1 MHAPSR
7 KPVDAVLASQGEQWP
22 GRGTSLSGRYRL
34 EEFLAVGG
42 SAVVW
47 RARDLRLHRQ
57 VAIKILLPS
66 RALDSVSSERF
77 QREARATVRATH
89 PNAVRV
95 YDAATD
101 GTMTYLVMEL
111 VEGPSLTACNLPLD
125 PEVAAAVGAQVG
137 AALGAAHARDMVHRD
152 VKPGNVLV
160 ETSGWIKVVDFG
172 IARVLDAPS
181 GLTQPGLGMGT
192 ARYVAPEQVLDEQIG
207 PWTDVYGL
215 GLTLWEALVGRP
227 AFVGDDVYSTA
238 IARVEQDVPDVRD
251 EAPDVP
257 AALADVITRCT
268 QRDPAAR
275 FSDGTAA
282 ADAFGEVS
290 GPRPYDLTRR
300 LLDGYR
306 PVPQGLPP
314 TVSQPARGADEV
326 APSSGGPGGPA
337 DGTA

>member
-1 MHAPSR
+1 MHVFRR
-7 KPVDAVLASQGEQWP
+7 KPVDAGPASHDEQWP
-22 GRGTSLSGRYRL
+22 GHGTSLSGRYRL

-57 VAIKILLPS
+57 VAVKILLPS
-66 RALDSVSSERF
+66 RAPDGVASERF

-101 GTMTYLVMEL
+101 GAMTYLVMEL
-111 VEGPSLTACNLPLD
+111 VEGPSLTACRLPLD
-125 PEVAAAVGAQVG
+125 PEVAAAVGAQV
-137 AALGAAHARDMVHRD
+137 ASALGAAHAREMIHRD

-192 ARYVAPEQVLDEQIG
+192 ARYVAPEQVLDEPVG

-215 GLTLWEALVGRP
+215 GLTVWEALVGRP
-227 AFVGDDVYSTA
+227 AFAGDDVYSTA
-238 IARVEQDVPDVRD
+238 VARVEQDVPDVR
-251 EAPDVP
+251 EEVPDVP
-257 AALADVITRCT
+257 AELAEAIIRCT
-268 QRDPAAR
+268 QRDPASR
-275 FSDGTAA
+275 FPDGTAA
-282 ADAFGEVS
+282 SDAFGEVS

-306 PVPQGLPP
+306 PLPKGP
-314 TVSQPARGADEV
+314 PAPVSPVVQGADE
-326 APSSGGPGGPA
+326 AAASPGGPA